1 MNKQKFKTGSRVQTY
16 ARRVDNY
23 IDRYNW
29 HHGGDMIPCDD
40 MEISMYDSIDNSYQL
55 DDGYWY
61 HEDEIRLIEEPVKK
75 SKPKKMETA
84 ICDDTSVLV
93 YDPVTFEPKVKSKPE
108 PTSSK
113 FNLNFGY

>member
-16 ARRVDNY
+16 ARRINDY
-23 IDRYNW
+23 IDCYDW
-29 HHGGDMIPCDD
+29 HHGGGMIPRDD
-40 MEISMYDSIDNSYQL
+40 LWIDYYDSSDNSYQL
-55 DDGYWY
+55 NDGNWY
-61 HEDEIRLIEEPVKK
+61 RENEIRLIEEPVKK

>member
-23 IDRYNW
+23 IDCYNW
-29 HHGGDMIPCDD
+29 HHGGGMVPRDD
-40 MEISMYDSIDNSYQL
+40 LKIQQYDSSDNSYQL
-55 DDGYWY
+55 NDGCWY
-61 HEDEIRLIEEPVKK
+61 HEDEIRLIEPVKK
-75 SKPKKMETA
+75 SKPKKAVTA

-93 YDPVTFEPKVKSKPE
+93 YDPVTFEPKAKSKPE